1 MLTREACPQCGSKH
15 YKRNGHIH
23 TGKQNHRCKACERA
37 FVLNPEQ
44 HVITDEQRGLIE
56 RLLLE
61 RISLRGI
68 CRAVGVGLRWLLQF
82 MVERFQAAPD
92 HLYVEQ
98 TTNGPKVLL
107 HRLEAEVDELWSF
120 VGKKVNRQWLWI
132 ALEAQTRQVVAFHV
146 GDRSRESAG
155 ALWGKI
161 PVVLSQ

>member
-1 MLTREACPQCGSKH
+1 
-15 YKRNGHIH
+15 
-23 TGKQNHRCKACERA
+23 
-37 FVLNPEQ
+37 
-44 HVITDEQRGLIE
+44 
-56 RLLLE
+56 
-61 RISLRGI
+61 
-68 CRAVGVGLRWLLQF
+68 
-82 MVERFQAAPD
+82 MVEHFQAAPD